1 MEFIDLFCGCGGF
14 SAGFEAA
21 GFKSKAGIDNAE
33 DVLET
38 FRENHHSDA
47 EAIKYDISKE
57 AKDFNVDYL
66 IGSPPCQGFS
76 HAKGERSLEDERN
89 NLVFH
94 FIRWVREI
102 KPKFVVMENVAGI
115 RNISD
120 DFLDQVEQEYNDAG
134 YRVVDGVLNS
144 AEYGVPQQRERYFV
158 FGVRKDLDIEPSL
171 PETTHK
177 LPGEESA
184 QKKLGEHKQTE
195 NKESAVTVGDALSD
209 LPDPTED
216 GEAEL
221 KGEAQNEYQ
230 DWVRNGDII
239 YNHTAKDPRDDD
251 MDLVQRIPEGK
262 MYRSS
267 RFGDKY
273 VQAWD
278 LYEDKLT
285 EEEQEALWFI
295 ARHRT
300 RKDYKA
306 TDKSG
311 PDYIP
316 IEKIEASEEAVR
328 DLYEDGWLRRKEDYN
343 DNEEAYDINTKSG
356 VRPKYMRLDRE
367 DVSNTII
374 TQSFNPREKLHPTE
388 DRGLSLREGARIQSF
403 PDEFVFEG
411 KFKDISKQIGN
422 AVPPLLA
429 YRIAEHI
436 KDLEE
441 QAE

>member
-1 MEFIDLFCGCGGF
+1 
-14 SAGFEAA
+14 
-21 GFKSKAGIDNAE
+21 
-33 DVLET
+33 
-38 FRENHHSDA
+38 
-47 EAIKYDISKE
+47 
-57 AKDFNVDYL
+57 
-66 IGSPPCQGFS
+66 
-76 HAKGERSLEDERN
+76 
-89 NLVFH
+89 
-94 FIRWVREI
+94 
-102 KPKFVVMENVAGI
+102 
-115 RNISD
+115 
-120 DFLDQVEQEYNDAG
+120 
-134 YRVVDGVLNS
+134 
-144 AEYGVPQQRERYFV
+144 
-158 FGVRKDLDIEPSL
+158 
-171 PETTHK
+171 
-177 LPGEESA
+177 
-184 QKKLGEHKQTE
+184 
-195 NKESAVTVGDALSD
+195 
-209 LPDPTED
+209 
-216 GEAEL
+216 
-221 KGEAQNEYQ
+221 
-230 DWVRNGDII
+230 
-239 YNHTAKDPRDDD
+239 
-251 MDLVQRIPEGK
+251 LVQRIPEGK